1 MYKNRLPSQKWPLFL
16 IKHQE
21 RIKQTQQKQLN
32 TKKQGK
38 STIIISFTELEWET
52 FNTQH
57 GLVWQNH
64 FLKRQENAY
73 LPSPRCT
80 TTSPSHWM
88 DADVEVRAML
98 ELGQHLKTQK
108 PSAKESSHN
117 HVRETENLIF
127 LKPLLIWPLL

>member
-57 GLVWQNH
+57 GLV
-64 FLKRQENAY
+64 
-73 LPSPRCT
+73 
-80 TTSPSHWM
+80 
-88 DADVEVRAML
+88 
-98 ELGQHLKTQK
+98 
-108 PSAKESSHN
+108 
-117 HVRETENLIF
+117 
-127 LKPLLIWPLL
+127 